1 MIQRVSNFTK
11 ANGMGNLGDFN
22 WDGLVA
28 AIAAGGT
35 AAANALR
42 AANTYPYPYG
52 NPYSQYPGG
61 VNQGMVGAYQQGGPG
76 ALAQYQIGQSSGS
89 IGISSSMLLI
99 LGLGMMMFMMMGTM
113 RR

>member
-22 WDGLVA
+22 WDGLIA
-28 AIAAGGT
+28 AITAGGVQAT
-35 AAANALR
+35 HAIQAANA
-42 AANTYPYPYG
+42 YPYPYG
-52 NPYSQYPGG
+52 NPYSTYPGG
-61 VNQGMVGAYQQGGPG
+61 INQQMIGAYQQGGPG

-99 LGLGMMMFMMMGTM
+99 LGVGMMMFMMMSM
-113 RR
+113 NRR